1 MSIPPAVP
9 VEACVLCG
17 TVLGAGTERCP
28 ACDLWVGVD
37 GPGVRRPLP
46 RRPLLVLGAATAA
59 VWFATLAVAAVV
71 G

>member
-37 GPGVRRPLP
+37 GPGVRRPL
-46 RRPLLVLGAATAA
+46 LVLGAATAA